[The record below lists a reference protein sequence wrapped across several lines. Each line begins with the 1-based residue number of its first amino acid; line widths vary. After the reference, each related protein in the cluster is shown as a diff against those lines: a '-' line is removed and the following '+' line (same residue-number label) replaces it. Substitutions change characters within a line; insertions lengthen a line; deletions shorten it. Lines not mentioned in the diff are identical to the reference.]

1 MGEALSGYETV
12 KDVRGLGLLSGIE
25 FQPPR
30 KMLRLSFEAFG
41 KIHHG
46 MFVQVVVMRLFRRGF
61 LMMHASTAYWSE
73 ALGLARR
80 VLST

>member
-1 MGEALSGYETV
+1 MV

-30 KMLRLSFEAFG
+30 KIALRLSFEAFG

-61 LMMHASTAYWSE
+61 LMMHASTAFWSE